1 MHHVMSGD
9 IHDVIRHHT
18 LAIIEWY
25 IKLSGTSEHIL
36 FARTCQIMSKCY
48 FKLCLPSIHRSA
60 QEAQAVIDKA
70 VSRGQV
76 MPAEARFDSN
86 CITPGTEFMWKL
98 QKQLKYFVHKKTT
111 TDPLWQQVKV
121 VLSGQDV
128 RIIM

>member
-1 MHHVMSGD
+1 M
-9 IHDVIRHHT
+9 
-18 LAIIEWY
+18 
-25 IKLSGTSEHIL
+25 L
-36 FARTCQIMSKCY
+36 F
-48 FKLCLPSIHRSA
+48 PSFFRSA
-60 QEAQAVIDKA
+60 QEAQAVINKA

-76 MPAEARFDSN
+76 MPSEARFDSN

-128 RIIM
+128 RIQCGGS

>member
-1 MHHVMSGD
+1 M
-9 IHDVIRHHT
+9 
-18 LAIIEWY
+18 
-25 IKLSGTSEHIL
+25 
-36 FARTCQIMSKCY
+36 
-48 FKLCLPSIHRSA
+48 
-60 QEAQAVIDKA
+60 IDKA

-86 CITPGTEFMWKL
+86 CITPGTEFMCKL

-128 RIIM
+128 GIIM

>member
-1 MHHVMSGD
+1 MSD
-9 IHDVIRHHT
+9 QNQTICFSIFYCVFQALFVQESSHYTI
-18 LAIIEWY
+18 AISFHPY
-25 IKLSGTSEHIL
+25 SPL
-36 FARTCQIMSKCY
+36 FY
-48 FKLCLPSIHRSA
+48 RSA
-60 QEAQAVIDKA
+60 QEAQAVINKA

-76 MPAEARFDSN
+76 MPSEARFDSN

>member
-1 MHHVMSGD
+1 MMGIQWSVCSY
-9 IHDVIRHHT
+9 
-18 LAIIEWY
+18 LIIL
-25 IKLSGTSEHIL
+25 LSI
-36 FARTCQIMSKCY
+36 Y
-48 FKLCLPSIHRSA
+48 RSA
-60 QEAQAVIDKA
+60 QEAQAVVDKA

-76 MPAEARFDSN
+76 MPTEERFDSN

-128 RIIM
+128 RVHVQWLLE